1 MQRAMAHY
9 VPREMAVLGLVEVA
23 LSFLVI
29 YVILNVNGTPAW
41 ISGSLRSLTAPTAA
55 AAAMIALGISLIALP
70 IGLYQPEV
78 CFNRRRLLP
87 ATCLAA
93 GLIFAAMLLFGRP
106 DGHLTLGHAVETAQ
120 LGAAGLA
127 TMTLVRLA
135 WRLDIVHNRLVRP
148 VLVLGAPAEA
158 AAFKARLDT
167 RRGRNFKPVIMPE
180 GDASWQAIRRRGI
193 WGVVLASGIEPPV
206 AEAILD
212 CKLRGLPVL
221 SAAAFHDRY
230 LARID
235 IDSLT
240 ADGLINGDGF
250 ARGRGSAALKRAAD
264 IVISIAALL
273 LTLPLMIAIAAAI
286 KLDSRGP
293 VFYRQ
298 QRAGRFGKAFTM
310 FKFRSMT
317 ADAEACGRPRWT
329 QRQDPR
335 ITRIGRF
342 MRASRIDELPQLVNV
357 IRGEMSLV
365 GPRPERPHFVE
376 QLARAIP
383 FYHQRT
389 YVKPGLT
396 GWAQVNY
403 PYGASVEDAREK
415 LAYDLYYVK
424 HRTIW
429 LDLVIL
435 LSTIRV
441 VLFSDG
447 AR

>member
-1 MQRAMAHY
+1 MQRALAHY
-9 VPREMAVLGLVEVA
+9 VPREMAVLGLVELI
-23 LSFLVI
+23 LSFMVI
-29 YVILNVNGTPAW
+29 YTILELTGTPAW
-41 ISGSLRSLTAPTAA
+41 LAEGIGSLPGTSAAP
-55 AAAMIALGISLIALP
+55 AAMLALAITAIGLP

-78 CFNRRRLLP
+78 CLDRRRLLP

-93 GLIFAAMLLFGRP
+93 ALIFALLLLFGGA
-106 DGHLTLGHAVETAQ
+106 DGRFTLGHTVETAR
-120 LGAAGLA
+120 LCAAGLA
-127 TMTLVRLA
+127 TMIVIRLA
-135 WRLDIVHNRLVRP
+135 WGLDIVRNHLVRP
-148 VLVLGAPAEA
+148 IGVLGGPAEA
-158 AAFKARLDT
+158 AAFTACLQC
-167 RRGRNFKPVIMPE
+167 RRGRSFEAVAID
-180 GDASWQAIRRRGI
+180 GDASWQALRRQGI
-193 WGVVLASGIEPPV
+193 WGVVLASAIEKQTQD
-206 AEAILD
+206 AILD

-221 SAAAFHDRY
+221 SVAAFHDRY

-235 IDSLT
+235 LDSLT
-240 ADGLINGDGF
+240 TGGLIHADGF
-250 ARGRGSAALKRAAD
+250 ARGRASAALKRLSD
-264 IVISIAALL
+264 IVIAAAALL
-273 LTLPLMIAIAAAI
+273 LTLPLMTAAAAAI
-286 KLDSRGP
+286 KLDSPGP

-298 QRAGRFGKAFTM
+298 QRIGRFDKTFTI

-317 ADAEACGRPRWT
+317 ADAEACGKPRWA
-329 QRQDPR
+329 QKHDPR
-335 ITRIGRF
+335 MTSVGRF
-342 MRASRIDELPQLVNV
+342 IRASRIDELPQLVNI

-365 GPRPERPHFVE
+365 GPRPERPHFVG

-429 LDLVIL
+429 LDLAIL

-441 VLFSDG
+441 VLFRDG